1 MLRWF
6 LSGTFII
13 QWIFIFVDQNM
24 SVFAMHAI
32 KCKIDKY
39 KYIFYQ
45 MNYKYLPK
53 KLYWIFEKRK
63 V

>member
-53 KLYWIFEKRK
+53 KLYW
-63 V
+63 